1 MGSKLHL
8 LTCGRGIVL
17 NATLTP
23 GQASESKQLDGL
35 LAGVRVGRRRRG
47 RAVICDKGYDAPRC
61 RKAVRRR
68 GMKCVIPQ
76 KRLPRGRRRRK
87 RGRPPAF
94 DAELYRRRNVVERRV
109 RGLKRYRRIAT
120 RSDKLAVNYL
130 AFVQL
135 AIARDLL
142 ELLFSNG
149 S

>member
-1 MGSKLHL
+1 
-8 LTCGRGIVL
+8 
-17 NATLTP
+17 
-23 GQASESKQLDGL
+23 
-35 LAGVRVGRRRRG
+35 
-47 RAVICDKGYDAPRC
+47 
-61 RKAVRRR
+61 
-68 GMKCVIPQ
+68 MKCVIPQ
-76 KRLPRGRRRRK
+76 KRLPRGKRRRK

-94 DAELYRRRNVVERRV
+94 DRELYRRRNVVERRV